1 VSVTSQ
7 VVVRDPVDPRELFDT
22 ATAAVGASPD
32 GARVYD
38 FGEVHMLRARPGQGA
53 AALVSVHYA
62 ADGGPYP
69 RDEGTDQ
76 PPGHALV
83 SFTTDGCDREAALAG
98 HSGAVTAVAGWLAE
112 RGARWAAQFEDEAW
126 TAGAVRDEAETDG
139 GWAAAP

>member
-98 HSGAVTAVAGWLAE
+98 HSGAYLLPWYSAQA
-112 RGARWAAQFEDEAW
+112 RGAASGAGRRGESRPSSWVRVYSPAGTSAQR
-126 TAGAVRDEAETDG
+126 V
-139 GWAAAP
+139 